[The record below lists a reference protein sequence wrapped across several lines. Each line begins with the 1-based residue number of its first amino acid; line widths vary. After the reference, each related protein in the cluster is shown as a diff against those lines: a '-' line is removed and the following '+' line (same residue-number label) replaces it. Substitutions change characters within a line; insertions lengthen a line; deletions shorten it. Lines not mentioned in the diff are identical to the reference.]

1 VLAGPADARML
12 AIPILA
18 ALALGSLL
26 GSGAIRIVAD
36 ARFLRRALQRPI
48 LRRFFAES
56 EAGHDAWRELLVLAA
71 ESGPRELLARSPE
84 ALAAALKGA
93 ATVVFATPSRYEALV
108 RMLGHGA
115 EKNDLDIVLGHELA
129 ASGLRPTTEDHF
141 RAELRFRE
149 SRDRLR
155 ARAARRVERVEE
167 ALERRRARVAATAA
181 LAVAPW
187 PALALVGVAG
197 PSSALLC
204 VATALAAAS
213 LAVRVARTR

>member
-1 VLAGPADARML
+1 MPEGSADVRAL

-26 GSGAIRIVAD
+26 GSAAIRIVSD

-56 EAGHDAWRELLVLAA
+56 EAGHDAWRELVALAA
-71 ESGPRELLARSPE
+71 ESEPGALLARSPE
-84 ALAAALKGA
+84 SIGAALKS
-93 ATVVFATPSRYEALV
+93 TTTLVFATPSRYEALV
-108 RMLGHGA
+108 RMLGHGG
-115 EKNDLDIVLGHELA
+115 EKDDLDIVLGHELA

-155 ARAARRVERVEE
+155 ARAARRVERVE
-167 ALERRRARVAATAA
+167 AA
-181 LAVAPW
+181 LARRRDHVAAAVALVVAPW
-187 PALALVGVAG
+187 PALPLVGVAA
-197 PSSALLC
+197 PSSTVLC
-204 VATALAAAS
+204 AAAALAAAS

>member
-1 VLAGPADARML
+1 MLAGPADVRAL

-26 GSGAIRIVAD
+26 GSGAIRLVVD

-71 ESGPRELLARSPE
+71 ESGQRELLARSPE
-84 ALAAALKGA
+84 SLAAVLKSA
-93 ATVVFATPSRYEALV
+93 ATIVFATPSRYEALV

-115 EKNDLDIVLGHELA
+115 EKDDLDVVLGHELA
-129 ASGLRPTTEDHF
+129 ASGLRPTTEDNF

-155 ARAARRVERVEE
+155 ARASRRVERVEAE
-167 ALERRRARVAATAA
+167 LARRRDRVAAAVA

-187 PALALVGVAG
+187 PALALVGVAA
-197 PSSALLC
+197 PASALLC
-204 VATALAAAS
+204 AATALAAAS
-213 LAVRVARTR
+213 LAVRVAKLR